1 MTRTFWITLFIAF
14 ANSLSFT
21 ILIPILYLYG
31 KQFELSDFQTSLLFA
46 TYAAAQFISTPVIG
60 KLSDRFGRKPLLII
74 SLAGTVVANFLAGIV
89 SKDTLLFFARSLD
102 ASGLQSEWL
111 SFVSPVALLFFARF
125 LDGITG
131 GNVSVAQAIVSDVTP
146 PEDRAKAFG
155 LFGAVTFGLGF
166 IVGPILSLI
175 SQQYSLGAGF
185 LVSSAIASI
194 ALTLVLIA
202 LPETLQAKAAKAE
215 KWWDIG
221 LGNLITGLA
230 IPRVG
235 ILLVINFLIGTTF
248 TIFTFAFQPYFI
260 HVLGQDSQSLTL
272 LFAGFGLISV
282 VMQAKGIGLLTQR
295 LSLVKILFIGLFMRS
310 LTFLLMPDFPNMVY
324 FVCVT
329 LVFSMFNALVQPM
342 ITTLISL
349 NSKPEVQGM
358 AMGLNASYLNVS
370 NAFGPII
377 AGLIV
382 NQYYPETYRYP
393 FYLAGVLTFS
403 VLVFAFSKRRQYVPV
418 AQAGSNP

>member
-31 KQFELSDFQTSLLFA
+31 KEFGLSDFQTSLVFA
-46 TYAAAQFISTPVIG
+46 TYSVAQFISTPVIG
-60 KLSDRFGRKPLLII
+60 KLSDRFGRKPLLIL
-74 SLAGTVVANFLAGIV
+74 SLAGTVIANFLAG
-89 SKDTLLFFARSLD
+89 T
-102 ASGLQSEWL
+102 ASG
-111 SFVSPVALLFFARF
+111 AAMLFFARF

-131 GNVSVAQAIVSDVTP
+131 GNVSVAQAIVSDITP
-146 PEDRAKAFG
+146 TEGRAKAFG

-175 SQQYSLGAGF
+175 SQQVSLGAGF
-185 LVSSAIASI
+185 LTSSAIALM

-202 LPETLQAKAAKAE
+202 LPETLQIKSAKAE
-215 KWWDIG
+215 QWWDIG

-235 ILLVINFLIGTTF
+235 ILLIINFLIGTTF
-248 TIFTFAFQPYFI
+248 TIFTFAFQPYFTQ
-260 HVLGQDSQSLTL
+260 VLGQNSQALTI
-272 LFAGFGLISV
+272 LFTSFGVVSV
-282 VMQAKGIGLLTQR
+282 VVQAKGLGLLTQR

-310 LTFLLMPDFPNMVY
+310 LTFLVMPNFPNIVY
-324 FVCVT
+324 FVGVT
-329 LVFSMFNALVQPM
+329 LVFSMFNALVQPA
-342 ITTLISL
+342 ITTLISI
-349 NSKPEVQGM
+349 NSKPEVQGT

-370 NAFGPII
+370 NAFGPMI

-382 NQYYPETYRYP
+382 TQSYPETYRYP

-403 VLVFAFSKRRQYVPV
+403 VLAFAFSKRRQYSPV
-418 AQAGSNP
+418 VQSGAKA

>member
-31 KQFELSDFQTSLLFA
+31 KEFGLTDFQTSLLFA
-46 TYAAAQFISTPVIG
+46 TYAGAQFISTPIIG

-74 SLAGTVVANFLAGIV
+74 SLAGTVIANFLAG
-89 SKDTLLFFARSLD
+89 T
-102 ASGLQSEWL
+102 ASG
-111 SFVSPVALLFFARF
+111 AAMLFFARF

-146 PEDRAKAFG
+146 AEERAKAFG

-166 IVGPILSLI
+166 IVGPILSWI
-175 SQQYSLGAGF
+175 AQRFFSLGAGF
-185 LVSSAIASI
+185 LASSAIAAI

-202 LPETLQAKAAKAE
+202 LPETLQTKAAKAE

-260 HVLGQDSQSLTL
+260 HVLGQDSQSLTI
-272 LFAGFGLISV
+272 LFAGFGLVSV

-310 LTFLLMPDFPNMVY
+310 LTFLLMPDFPNIVY
-324 FVCVT
+324 FVGVT

-382 NQYYPETYRYP
+382 NQYHPETYRYP

-403 VLVFAFSKRRQYVPV
+403 VLVFAFSKRKQYAPV

>member
-31 KQFELSDFQTSLLFA
+31 KEFGLTDFQTSLLFA
-46 TYAAAQFISTPVIG
+46 TYAGAQFISTPIIG

-74 SLAGTVVANFLAGIV
+74 SLAGTVIANFLAG
-89 SKDTLLFFARSLD
+89 T
-102 ASGLQSEWL
+102 ASG
-111 SFVSPVALLFFARF
+111 AAMLFFARF

-146 PEDRAKAFG
+146 AEERAKAFG

-166 IVGPILSLI
+166 IVGPILSWI
-175 SQQYSLGAGF
+175 AQRFFSLGAGF
-185 LVSSAIASI
+185 LASSAISSI

-202 LPETLQAKAAKAE
+202 LPETLQTKAAKAE

-260 HVLGQDSQSLTL
+260 HVLGQDSQSLTI
-272 LFAGFGLISV
+272 LFAGFGLVSV

-310 LTFLLMPDFPNMVY
+310 LTFLLMPDFPNIVY

-382 NQYYPETYRYP
+382 NQYHPETYRYP

-403 VLVFAFSKRRQYVPV
+403 VLVFAFSKRKRYAPV
-418 AQAGSNP
+418 AQAGSNA

>member
-46 TYAAAQFISTPVIG
+46 IYAAAQFISTPIIG

-74 SLAGTVVANFLAGIV
+74 SLAGTVVANFLAG
-89 SKDTLLFFARSLD
+89 T
-102 ASGLQSEWL
+102 ASG
-111 SFVSPVALLFFARF
+111 ATMLFFARF

-131 GNVSVAQAIVSDVTP
+131 GNVSVAQAIVSDITP
-146 PEDRAKAFG
+146 TEARAKAFG

-166 IVGPILSLI
+166 IVGPILSLGA
-175 SQQYSLGAGF
+175 QQFSLGAGF
-185 LVSSAIASI
+185 LASSAIALI
-194 ALTLVLIA
+194 ALTLVLVA
-202 LPETLQAKAAKAE
+202 LPETLQTKAAKAE

-235 ILLVINFLIGTTF
+235 ILLIINFLIGTTF

-260 HVLGQDSQSLTL
+260 HVLGQDNQALTSLFTM
-272 LFAGFGLISV
+272 FGLVSV

-295 LSLVKILFIGLFMRS
+295 MSLVRILFIGLLMRS
-310 LTFLLMPDFPNMVY
+310 ITFLLMPDFPDIVY

-329 LVFSMFNALVQPM
+329 LVFSGFNALVQPM

-349 NSKPEVQGM
+349 NSKPEVQGT

-382 NQYYPETYRYP
+382 QQSHPETYRYP

-403 VLVFAFSKRRQYVPV
+403 VLVFAFSKRRQYTPVPSS
-418 AQAGSNP
+418 QANV

>member
-31 KQFELSDFQTSLLFA
+31 KEFGLTDFQTSLLFA
-46 TYAAAQFISTPVIG
+46 TYAGAQFISTPIIG

-74 SLAGTVVANFLAGIV
+74 SLAGTVIANFLAG
-89 SKDTLLFFARSLD
+89 T
-102 ASGLQSEWL
+102 ASG
-111 SFVSPVALLFFARF
+111 AAMLFFARF

-146 PEDRAKAFG
+146 AEERAKAFG

-166 IVGPILSLI
+166 IVGPILSWI
-175 SQQYSLGAGF
+175 AQRFFSLGAGF
-185 LVSSAIASI
+185 LASSAIASI

-202 LPETLQAKAAKAE
+202 LPETLQTKAAKAE

-260 HVLGQDSQSLTL
+260 HVLGQDSQSLTI
-272 LFAGFGLISV
+272 LFAGFGLVSV

-295 LSLVKILFIGLFMRS
+295 LSLVKILFVGLFMRS
-310 LTFLLMPDFPNMVY
+310 LTFLLMPDFPNIVY

-382 NQYYPETYRYP
+382 NQYHPETYRYP

-403 VLVFAFSKRRQYVPV
+403 VLVFAFSKRKQYAPV
-418 AQAGSNP
+418 AQAGSNA

>member
-31 KQFELSDFQTSLLFA
+31 KEFGLTDFQTSLLFA
-46 TYAAAQFISTPVIG
+46 TYAGAQFISTPIIG

-74 SLAGTVVANFLAGIV
+74 SLAGTVIANFLAG
-89 SKDTLLFFARSLD
+89 T
-102 ASGLQSEWL
+102 ASG
-111 SFVSPVALLFFARF
+111 AAMLFFARF

-146 PEDRAKAFG
+146 AEGRAKAFG

-166 IVGPILSLI
+166 IVGPILSWI
-175 SQQYSLGAGF
+175 AQRFFSLGAGF
-185 LVSSAIASI
+185 LASSAIAAI

-202 LPETLQAKAAKAE
+202 LPETLQTKAAKAE

-272 LFAGFGLISV
+272 LFAGFGLVSV
-282 VMQAKGIGLLTQR
+282 VMQAKGLGLLTQR
-295 LSLVKILFIGLFMRS
+295 LSLVKILLIGLLMRS
-310 LTFLLMPDFPNMVY
+310 LTFLLMPDFPNIVY
-324 FVCVT
+324 FVGVT
-329 LVFSMFNALVQPM
+329 LVFSMFNAWVQPM

-349 NSKPEVQGM
+349 NAKPEVQGM

-382 NQYYPETYRYP
+382 NQYHPETYRYP

-403 VLVFAFSKRRQYVPV
+403 VLVFAFSKRKQYAPV
-418 AQAGSNP
+418 AQPESNP

>member
-31 KQFELSDFQTSLLFA
+31 KEFGLTDFQTSLLFA

-74 SLAGTVVANFLAGIV
+74 SLAGTVIANFLAG
-89 SKDTLLFFARSLD
+89 T
-102 ASGLQSEWL
+102 ASG
-111 SFVSPVALLFFARF
+111 AAMLFFARF

-146 PEDRAKAFG
+146 PEGRAKAFG

-175 SQQYSLGAGF
+175 SQQYSLGSGF
-185 LVSSAIASI
+185 LVSSAIAAI

-202 LPETLQAKAAKAE
+202 LPETLQTKAAKAE

-260 HVLGQDSQSLTL
+260 HVLGQDSQSLTI
-272 LFAGFGLISV
+272 LFAGFGLVSV
-282 VMQAKGIGLLTQR
+282 VMQAKGIGILTQR

-310 LTFLLMPDFPNMVY
+310 LTFLLMPDFPNIVY
-324 FVCVT
+324 FVGVT

-382 NQYYPETYRYP
+382 NQYHPQTYRYP

-403 VLVFAFSKRRQYVPV
+403 VLVFAFSKRKQYTPV
-418 AQAGSNP
+418 AQSGANA

>member
-31 KQFELSDFQTSLLFA
+31 KEFGLSDFQTSLLFA
-46 TYAAAQFISTPVIG
+46 AYAGAQFISTPVIG

-74 SLAGTVVANFLAGIV
+74 SLAGTVIANFLAG
-89 SKDTLLFFARSLD
+89 T
-102 ASGLQSEWL
+102 ASS
-111 SFVSPVALLFFARF
+111 AAILFFARF

-131 GNVSVAQAIVSDVTP
+131 GNVSVAQAIVSDITP
-146 PEDRAKAFG
+146 SELRAKAFG

-166 IVGPILSLI
+166 IVGPLLSLGA
-175 SQQYSLGAGF
+175 QQYSLGAGF
-185 LVSSAIASI
+185 LSSSAIALV
-194 ALTLVLIA
+194 ALALVLFA
-202 LPETLQAKAAKAE
+202 LPETLQTKAAKAE

-260 HVLGQDSQSLTL
+260 HVLNQDKEALTL
-272 LFAGFGLISV
+272 LFAGFGLVSV
-282 VMQAKGIGLLTQR
+282 IMQAKGIGLLTQR
-295 LSLVKILFIGLFMRS
+295 MSLVKILFLGLLVRS
-310 LTFLLMPDFPNMVY
+310 LAFLLMPDFPNIVY

-329 LVFSMFNALVQPM
+329 IVFAMFNALVQPM

-349 NSKPEVQGM
+349 NSKPEVQGT

-382 NQYYPETYRYP
+382 NQDNPITYRYP
-393 FYLAGVLTFS
+393 FYLAGILTFS
-403 VLVFAFSKRRQYVPV
+403 VLVFAFSKRKQYTP
-418 AQAGSNP
+418 APNTP

>member
-31 KQFELSDFQTSLLFA
+31 KEFGLTDFQTSLLFA

-74 SLAGTVVANFLAGIV
+74 SLAGTVVANFLAG
-89 SKDTLLFFARSLD
+89 T
-102 ASGLQSEWL
+102 ASG
-111 SFVSPVALLFFARF
+111 AAMLFFARF

-131 GNVSVAQAIVSDVTP
+131 GNVSVAQAIVSDITP
-146 PEDRAKAFG
+146 PEGRAKAFG
-155 LFGAVTFGLGF
+155 FFGAVTFGLGF

-175 SQQYSLGAGF
+175 SQQFSLGAGF
-185 LVSSAIASI
+185 LSSSAIALI
-194 ALTLVLIA
+194 ALTFVLVA
-202 LPETLQAKAAKAE
+202 LPETLQTKAAKAE

-230 IPRVG
+230 IPKVG
-235 ILLVINFLIGTTF
+235 ILLIINFLIGTTF

-260 HVLGQDSQSLTL
+260 HVLGQNNKALTL
-272 LFAGFGLISV
+272 LFVGFGLVSV
-282 VMQAKGIGLLTQR
+282 AMQAKGLGLLTQR

-310 LTFLLMPDFPNMVY
+310 LTFLLMPDFPNIVY

-349 NSKPEVQGM
+349 NSKPDVQGM

-382 NQYYPETYRYP
+382 RQSNPETYRYP
-393 FYLAGVLTFS
+393 FYLAGILTFS
-403 VLVFAFSKRRQYVPV
+403 VLVFAFSKRQQYTP
-418 AQAGSNP
+418 AANMQTNPSA

>member
-31 KQFELSDFQTSLLFA
+31 KEFGLTDFQTSLLFA
-46 TYAAAQFISTPVIG
+46 TYAGAQFISTPIIG

-74 SLAGTVVANFLAGIV
+74 SLAGTVIANFLAG
-89 SKDTLLFFARSLD
+89 T
-102 ASGLQSEWL
+102 ASG
-111 SFVSPVALLFFARF
+111 AAMLFFARF

-146 PEDRAKAFG
+146 AEGRAKAFG

-166 IVGPILSLI
+166 IVGPILSWI
-175 SQQYSLGAGF
+175 AQRFFSLGAGF
-185 LVSSAIASI
+185 LASSAIAAI

-202 LPETLQAKAAKAE
+202 LPETLQTKAAKAE

-260 HVLGQDSQSLTL
+260 HVLGQDSQSLTI
-272 LFAGFGLISV
+272 LFAGFGLVSV

-295 LSLVKILFIGLFMRS
+295 LSLVKILLIGLLMRS
-310 LTFLLMPDFPNMVY
+310 LTFLLMPDFPNIVY
-324 FVCVT
+324 FVGVT
-329 LVFSMFNALVQPM
+329 LVFSMFNAWVQPM

-349 NSKPEVQGM
+349 NAKPEVQGM

-382 NQYYPETYRYP
+382 NQYHPETYRYP

-403 VLVFAFSKRRQYVPV
+403 VLVFAFSKRKQYAPV

>member
-31 KQFELSDFQTSLLFA
+31 KEFGLTDFQTSLLFA
-46 TYAAAQFISTPVIG
+46 TYAGAQFISTPIIG
-60 KLSDRFGRKPLLII
+60 KLSDRFGCKPLLII
-74 SLAGTVVANFLAGIV
+74 SLAGTVIANFLAG
-89 SKDTLLFFARSLD
+89 T
-102 ASGLQSEWL
+102 ASG
-111 SFVSPVALLFFARF
+111 AAMLFFARF

-146 PEDRAKAFG
+146 SEERAKAFG

-166 IVGPILSLI
+166 IVGPILSWI
-175 SQQYSLGAGF
+175 AQRFFSLGAGF
-185 LVSSAIASI
+185 LASSAIAAI

-202 LPETLQAKAAKAE
+202 LPETLQTKAAKAE

-260 HVLGQDSQSLTL
+260 HVLGQDSQSLTI
-272 LFAGFGLISV
+272 LFAGFGLVSV

-310 LTFLLMPDFPNMVY
+310 LTFLLMPDFPNIVY
-324 FVCVT
+324 FVGVT

-382 NQYYPETYRYP
+382 NQYHPETYRYP

-403 VLVFAFSKRRQYVPV
+403 VLVFAFSKRKQYAPV